1 MSSQLIVHP
10 AQAGDYQA
18 RLTLWHGY
26 CAALDGNVAA
36 SVTEGVWR
44 RILSPH
50 ETIWSLLACRG
61 ADEPIGL
68 ANYVLHPHTWSLQT
82 VRYLE
87 DLFVAPDDR
96 GNGAGEAL
104 INGLVALGRRHGW
117 QRVYWQTHDD
127 NHRARSLY
135 GRIVPRTDYVRY
147 DIEIGALPESPNIV

>member
-1 MSSQLIVHP
+1 MSQLIVRA
-10 AQAGDYQA
+10 AQADDYQA
-18 RLTLWHGY
+18 WLTLWHGY

-44 RILSPH
+44 SILSPN
-50 ETIWSLLACRG
+50 ETIWCLLARRD
-61 ADEPIGL
+61 ASEPIGL

-82 VRYLE
+82 VCYLE

-96 GNGAGEAL
+96 GSGAGEAL
-104 INGLVALGRRHGW
+104 INALVTLGRQQGW
-117 QRVYWQTHDD
+117 RRVYWHTHDD

-147 DIEIGALPESPNIV
+147 DIELGIPPNPPNAA